1 MKATGPNGVHYREVP
16 CTVQLRSSPM
26 CLDLS
31 VGKNVGGPL
40 EKLVVEV
47 DWEGVGTGL
56 LDKNFCIPDG
66 HRG

>member
-1 MKATGPNGVHYREVP
+1 
-16 CTVQLRSSPM
+16 M

-31 VGKNVGGPL
+31 VGENVGVSL
-40 EKLVVEV
+40 EKLVVDV
-47 DWEGVGTGL
+47 DWEGAGTGL

>member
-1 MKATGPNGVHYREVP
+1 
-16 CTVQLRSSPM
+16 M

-31 VGKNVGGPL
+31 VGENVGGSL
-40 EKLVVEV
+40 EKLVVDV